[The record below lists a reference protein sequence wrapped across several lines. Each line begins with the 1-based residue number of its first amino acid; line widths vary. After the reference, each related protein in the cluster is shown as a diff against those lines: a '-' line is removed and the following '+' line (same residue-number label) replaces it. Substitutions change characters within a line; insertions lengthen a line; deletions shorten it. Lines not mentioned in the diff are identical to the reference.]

1 MMKKALFMLA
11 MLTCILAGC
20 SGGGNDEPIN
30 PTPKPEEVK
39 AEITLDS
46 SIVSNG
52 LSFGVASGEQIVSF
66 SANTNWTLSVASTTS
81 GATWCKASATSG
93 SKGNATVKFTIDENT
108 SYDDRSVSVTIKAG
122 TASKTFTIT
131 QKGADALLVTTNK
144 YEVAQEG
151 GKIEVE
157 VKANINYELAISE
170 TAKDWITE
178 SKSRAL
184 TTHKHTFEI
193 ALNEESEKREGEITF
208 KSGDKV
214 ETVKVYQAGGAIIL
228 LSQNEYTVN
237 DAGETISVDIK
248 SNVEYGVQMPD
259 VDWIA
264 DEVSSRGMSSH
275 TLKYVILPNEGY
287 DTRSAEIIFYDKNS
301 DLKDTLKV
309 VQAQKDAIVI
319 SEKNFS
325 VSKEGGIIEVKVNT
339 NVDFE
344 VQIPSDIT
352 WISQTD
358 SRALS
363 EKSIYLKIE
372 ENKDDNTREAE
383 IVFINNESHISES
396 ITISQA
402 GAVKASY
409 ENGVVTIATAGTM
422 KKLLG
427 DDYLNI
433 TSLKV
438 VGPIN
443 GDDVYYLRKMLGGS
457 NFSEADW
464 GKLTTLDLSEA
475 TIVEGGEYYYQ
486 NLDNLYTSNNVI
498 GDYMF
503 FRCYN
508 LQNIMLPNN
517 LVSIGKYAFS
527 ECNAL
532 IKTEIPDSVI
542 SMGACT
548 FSGCK
553 GLTSVIIG
561 NGVDSIE
568 YRTFDCCLDLESITI
583 GIGVTSID
591 YTAFSGCSSL
601 SSLYISDI
609 SSWCNIDIDY
619 AFEMFNE
626 YKLYLKNKEVTK
638 LIIPEGVTEI
648 KKYVFSN
655 CKSITEIIMS
665 KSVNTIGESAFRGCD
680 ALTSL
685 IIGENVT
692 TIDKAAFLDCR
703 SLSSINIPD
712 NVISIG
718 SLAFEGCIA
727 LTSATIGN
735 GVTTIENSVFGNCS
749 ALTSVSIG
757 KSVKTI
763 YSGAFAGTSIS
774 KFYSYAT
781 EPPGTPRY
789 HEPFGKKISDAAIL
803 YVPARC
809 GAAYKSSYWSNYFK
823 NIIEMD

>member
-1 MMKKALFMLA
+1 MKTQTLSF
-11 MLTCILAGC
+11 LTCMAL
-20 SGGGNDEPIN
+20 
-30 PTPKPEEVK
+30 
-39 AEITLDS
+39 L
-46 SIVSNG
+46 
-52 LSFGVASGEQIVSF
+52 LSFISCTSNVQELETEQLQLLKQIVM
-66 SANTNWTLSVASTTS
+66 TT
-81 GATWCKASATSG
+81 
-93 SKGNATVKFTIDENT
+93 E
-108 SYDDRSVSVTIKAG
+108 
-122 TASKTFTIT
+122 
-131 QKGADALLVTTNK
+131 
-144 YEVAQEG
+144 
-151 GKIEVE
+151 
-157 VKANINYELAISE
+157 
-170 TAKDWITE
+170 
-178 SKSRAL
+178 
-184 TTHKHTFEI
+184 
-193 ALNEESEKREGEITF
+193 
-208 KSGDKV
+208 
-214 ETVKVYQAGGAIIL
+214 
-228 LSQNEYTVN
+228 
-237 DAGETISVDIK
+237 
-248 SNVEYGVQMPD
+248 
-259 VDWIA
+259 
-264 DEVSSRGMSSH
+264 
-275 TLKYVILPNEGY
+275 
-287 DTRSAEIIFYDKNS
+287 
-301 DLKDTLKV
+301 
-309 VQAQKDAIVI
+309 
-319 SEKNFS
+319 
-325 VSKEGGIIEVKVNT
+325 
-339 NVDFE
+339 DFE
-344 VQIPSDIT
+344 PEA
-352 WISQTD
+352 D
-358 SRALS
+358 SRTLYQ
-363 EKSIYLKIE
+363 I
-372 ENKDDNTREAE
+372 AE
-383 IVFINNESHISES
+383 
-396 ITISQA
+396 
-402 GAVKASY
+402 GAVKCSWASNDTVGVFPDKGMQTCFPMTSENGMKNATFDGGGWALKDGSTY
-409 ENGVVTIATAGTM
+409 GAYYPFIGNMYLDKKSIPVSYKKQTQVGNGSIAHLGTYDYMVATPVAPEFGSAHFTFKHLGVLVQLRLTIPQAATLTSMKLVTEIKAFALEGKVNIMADAPSISPIFSENEIELTLQDISTTEENQVVTLYMVLPPANLSEQTLKAVVVSNKGTLEYVLENKNFQAGKAYALTGTIKEAPIGNGTYQNGVVSIAEAGTM

-486 NLDNLYTSNNVI
+486 NLGNLYTSNNVI

-542 SMGACT
+542 SMGECT

-568 YRTFDCCLDLESITI
+568 YRTFDSCLDLESITI

-591 YTAFSGCSSL
+591 HTAFSNCSSL

-692 TIDKAAFLDCR
+692 TIDNAAFSDCR

-735 GVTTIENSVFGNCS
+735 GVTTIEGSAFGNCS

-763 YSGAFAGTSIS
+763 KSGAFAGTSIS

-789 HEPFGKKISDAAIL
+789 SEPFGKKISDAAIL

-809 GAAYKSSYWSNYFK
+809 GAAYKSSYWTDYFK

>member
-39 AEITLDS
+39 AEITIDS

>member
-184 TTHKHTFEI
+184 TTHKHIFEI
-193 ALNEESEKREGEITF
+193 ALNEDSEKREGEITF